1 MKKMWLG
8 LVTVLVLL
16 ATACGGGGGGGES
29 TSGGPSGSAG
39 GGPVEIVFWHGN
51 SGQAGLECTK
61 LVKQWNAANPDI
73 QVKAVFYGSSD
84 RALTKVETAVASG
97 TYPDIA
103 YLYGSWAANIAT
115 SPALLPLNDY
125 IQNDPTFNWDDFWPA
140 ERYAATVDGKIIGI
154 PALVDNLA
162 IVYNPALFDAAGIQ
176 YPTPEWTWDD
186 FRAAAKAM
194 TDPANQQFGWAYP
207 ADASEDTVWH
217 WEAMLWEA
225 GGDILNADNTQA
237 VFNSP
242 QGVQALTVLQDM
254 ATVDHSIYIDTTNT
268 KIGDVFNGG
277 KIGMLVTGPWD
288 LQGFKNVDYGVQ
300 IMPSFDDPSNHQTIS
315 GPDNWVLFNNG
326 PERAQ
331 AAFEFIKWYT
341 EPDQDIQNAL
351 YTATLP
357 IRQSELDVAGYQ
369 TFLDKYPGI
378 QTFVENEQNA
388 LKARPVTPKYP
399 MVSEAL
405 GQAIV
410 SVLLGKADA
419 QTALDQAAQAAN
431 AALAAP

>member
-1 MKKMWLG
+1 
-8 LVTVLVLL
+8 
-16 ATACGGGGGGGES
+16 
-29 TSGGPSGSAG
+29 
-39 GGPVEIVFWHGN
+39 
-51 SGQAGLECTK
+51 
-61 LVKQWNAANPDI
+61 
-73 QVKAVFYGSSD
+73 
-84 RALTKVETAVASG
+84 
-97 TYPDIA
+97 
-103 YLYGSWAANIAT
+103 
-115 SPALLPLNDY
+115 
-125 IQNDPTFNWDDFWPA
+125 
-140 ERYAATVDGKIIGI
+140 
-154 PALVDNLA
+154 
-162 IVYNPALFDAAGIQ
+162 
-176 YPTPEWTWDD
+176 
-186 FRAAAKAM
+186 
-194 TDPANQQFGWAYP
+194 
-207 ADASEDTVWH
+207 
-217 WEAMLWEA
+217 
-225 GGDILNADNTQA
+225 
-237 VFNSP
+237 
-242 QGVQALTVLQDM
+242 M
-254 ATVDHSIYIDTTNT
+254 ATVDHSIYIDTTNS
-268 KIGDVFNGG
+268 KIQDVFNAG

-288 LQGFKNVDYGVQ
+288 LPGFKNVDYGVQ
-300 IMPSFDDPSNHQTIS
+300 IMPSFPGGDHETIS

-326 PERAQ
+326 PDRAK

-341 EPDQDIQNAL
+341 DPEQDIQNAL

>member
-1 MKKMWLG
+1 MKRMWLG
-8 LVTVLVLL
+8 LVTVFVLL
-16 ATACGGGGGGGES
+16 ATACGGGGGGGGES
-29 TSGGPSGSAG
+29 TSGGPSG
-39 GGPVEIVFWHGN
+39 GPVEIVFWHGN
-51 SGQAGLECTK
+51 TDLALTQMNK
-61 LVKQWNAANPDI
+61 LVKEWNAANPNM
-73 QVKAVFYGSSD
+73 QVKPVYYGSSD

-97 TYPDIA
+97 VYPDIA

-115 SPALLPLNDY
+115 SPALLTLNDF
-125 IQNDPTFNWDDFWPA
+125 IENDPTFNWDDFWPA
-140 ERYAATVDGKIIGI
+140 ERFAATVNGKIIGV

-162 IVYNPALFDAAGIQ
+162 IVYNPALFDQANLP
-176 YPTPEWTWDD
+176 YPSPDWTWDD
-186 FRAAAKAM
+186 FRAAAKAL
-194 TDPANQQFGWAYP
+194 TDPATKQFGWAYP

-225 GGDILNADNTQA
+225 GGDILNADNTEA

-254 ATVDHSIYIDTTNT
+254 ATVDHSIYIDTTNS
-268 KIGDVFNGG
+268 KIQDVFNAG

-288 LQGFKNVDYGVQ
+288 LPGFKNVDYGVQ
-300 IMPSFDDPSNHQTIS
+300 IMPSFPGGDHETIS

-326 PERAQ
+326 PDRAK

-341 EPDQDIQNAL
+341 DPEQDIQNAL